1 MNDIENGLKEVAEI
15 RSMMERSSKFLSLSG
30 LSGVSA
36 GIVALAGWAWAQS
49 YLDSRFGPGTEG
61 VVNHRDILS
70 FMLASALV
78 IVAAVGAAM
87 FFSRRLAKRRG
98 LALWNATARD
108 TLAALLIPL
117 GSGGLFSLILMRQE
131 LYGMIPSA
139 MLLFYGMALVNAGKY
154 TVHDL
159 RLLGLCEIVLGLI
172 AGLLSA
178 LGLWFWAAGFG
189 LLHVIYGIAMYR
201 KYEK

>member
-36 GIVALAGWAWAQS
+36 GIVALAGWAWAQR
-49 YLDSRFGPGTEG
+49 YLDSRFGPGADG
-61 VVNHRDILS
+61 VVNHQDILD

-78 IVAAVGAAM
+78 VAAAIGAAM

-98 LALWNATARD
+98 LPLWNTTARD
-108 TLAALLIPL
+108 TLAALLVPL
-117 GSGGLFSLILMRQE
+117 GSGGVFSLILMRQE

-139 MLLFYGMALVNAGKY
+139 MLLFYGMALVHAGKY
-154 TVHDL
+154 TVNDL
-159 RLLGLCEIVLGLI
+159 RVLGLCEIVLGLA
-172 AGLLSA
+172 AGFVPD

-189 LLHVIYGIAMYR
+189 LLHIIYGIAMYR